1 MTKDKE
7 LITNLLEKVKASGK
21 QPTLVLTEGWD
32 ERGLKAAEF
41 VVKEGIAKIVLLDQG
56 NNIEAAAKE
65 FNVDASQFT
74 IFDIQDEKNIE
85 LKKELSEIL
94 LKKREHKGMTI
105 EKALELVED
114 ENYFGACLVLAGKAD
129 AFLGSLI
136 RSTGDM
142 MKPALQLLRKGLVS
156 ETMIIYDPK
165 RDKIFFGSDASL
177 NISPNADQL
186 AEMAINA
193 SGVASLFG
201 YDPVVGM
208 LSFST
213 KGSGGDTP
221 ETQLVREAIVK
232 AKELRPRL
240 KIGGEYQF
248 DAAVSEHGAERK
260 CKDDDYAGKVNTFV
274 FPNLTT
280 SNIFCHGMM
289 QFSDL
294 VFMFTIMKG
303 TIKPVVILGR
313 STPAE
318 LVNNMFL
325 VAAMEAIEMME

>member
-7 LITNLLEKVKASGK
+7 LMDSILAKVKASGK
-21 QPTLVLTEGWD
+21 QPTMVLTEGWD

-41 VVKEGIAKIVLLDQG
+41 VVKEGIAKMIMLDVG
-56 NNIEAAAKE
+56 NQIPEAASK
-65 FNVDASQFT
+65 FGVDISQFQ
-74 IFDIQDEKNIE
+74 IIDVKDEKNLE
-85 LKKELSEIL
+85 LKKELAEIL

-165 RDKIFFGSDASL
+165 RDKIFFATDASL
-177 NISPNADQL
+177 NISPTAEQL
-186 AEMAINA
+186 AQMAVNT
-193 SGVASLFG
+193 SEVASLLG
-201 YDPVVGM
+201 TDPVVGV

-213 KGSGGDTP
+213 KGSGGDSP
-221 ETQLVREAIVK
+221 ETINAREAIAK
-232 AKELRPRL
+232 AKELKPDL

-248 DAAVSEHGAERK
+248 DAAISEHGAQRK
-260 CKDDDYAGKVNTFV
+260 CPDDEYAGKVNCLV

-280 SNIFCHGMM
+280 SNVFCHGMM
-289 QFSDL
+289 QLSDL
-294 VFMFTIMKG
+294 KFMFTMMKG
-303 TIKPVVILGR
+303 TVKPISILGR
-313 STPAE
+313 STPGE
-318 LVNNMFL
+318 LVKNMFTIIAL
-325 VAAMEAIEMME
+325 ESVEMM